1 MTHSLSPQAKALL
14 WAALIL
20 TSAFIM
26 SAVDMDS
33 SASFGVIAGLTGAA
47 WASLQSEAGC
57 SRGCLQ

>member
-1 MTHSLSPQAKALL
+1 MTHSLSAPTKALL
-14 WAALIL
+14 WAVLIL
-20 TSAFIM
+20 ASAFAM
-26 SAVDMDS
+26 SALDVDS